1 MEIQHQR
8 CKQRQAQ
15 HVRSVPVGMLLN
27 PNPKH
32 HHIHECTHAHTHAH
46 THANMCALHAHCTQ
60 TYAQR
65 VARTYLD
72 TDIRQTH
79 FLSPFPRWTVVSLN
93 CIVPYTQQSQ
103 RRTKHFCKCTLLFCA
118 HQTGMNLSALVANV
132 RAVHRYAARLMHQAR
147 RFCKHAHQVAFIGT
161 NMSWHETAFPELLQ
175 SFIASD
181 RQKLR

>member
-15 HVRSVPVGMLLN
+15 HVRSVPVGLLLN

-32 HHIHECTHAHTHAH
+32 HRIHECTHARTHACKR
-46 THANMCALHAHCTQ
+46 TCALHAHCTQ

-65 VARTYLD
+65 VAQTYLD

-79 FLSPFPRWTVVSLN
+79 FLSPYPDVQY

-132 RAVHRYAARLMHQAR
+132 RAVHRYAARLRHQAR
-147 RFCKHAHQVAFIGT
+147 RFCKHAHQVAIIGT
-161 NMSWHETAFPELLQ
+161 NMSWHETAFTELLQ
-175 SFIASD
+175 SFIPSD